1 MYQLSVSGVMG
12 LDMEIGEEAK
22 IVVPVEIE
30 GVALEED
37 FDMEMEEEY
46 MYLNVG
52 NMDSVVAFDF
62 LVVEGEAHMDFVVA
76 FDFLV
81 VEGEAYMD
89 FVVAFDFLVVEG
101 EAYMGFVV
109 LIVAE
114 DIKEVVDS
122 YMYLNDLN
130 FVEEALVD
138 VAYYQYFDKDFEA

>member
-1 MYQLSVSGVMG
+1 
-12 LDMEIGEEAK
+12 
-22 IVVPVEIE
+22 
-30 GVALEED
+30 
-37 FDMEMEEEY
+37 MEMEEEY

-62 LVVEGEAHMDFVVA
+62 LVVEGEVHMDFVVA

-89 FVVAFDFLVVEG
+89 FVVAFGSLVVEGEAYMDFVAAFGSLVVEG

-130 FVEEALVD
+130 FVEEALVE
-138 VAYYQYFDKDFEA
+138 VAYY

>member
-1 MYQLSVSGVMG
+1 MG

-52 NMDSVVAFDF
+52 NMDS
-62 LVVEGEAHMDFVVA
+62 VVA

-138 VAYYQYFDKDFEA
+138 VAYY

>member
-12 LDMEIGEEAK
+12 LDMEIGEEVK

-52 NMDSVVAFDF
+52 NMDS
-62 LVVEGEAHMDFVVA
+62 VVA

>member
-1 MYQLSVSGVMG
+1 
-12 LDMEIGEEAK
+12 MEIGEEAK

-37 FDMEMEEEY
+37 FDMKMEEEY

-62 LVVEGEAHMDFVVA
+62 LVVEGEAHMDFVVAFDFLVVEGEAYMDFVVA

-138 VAYYQYFDKDFEA
+138 VAYY

>member
-1 MYQLSVSGVMG
+1 MYQLSVNGVMG

-81 VEGEAYMD
+81 VEGEAYM
-89 FVVAFDFLVVEG
+89 
-101 EAYMGFVV
+101 GFVV

-130 FVEEALVD
+130 FVEEALVE

>member
-1 MYQLSVSGVMG
+1 MYQLSVNGVMG

-62 LVVEGEAHMDFVVA
+62 LVVEGEA
-76 FDFLV
+76 
-81 VEGEAYMD
+81 
-89 FVVAFDFLVVEG
+89 
-101 EAYMGFVV
+101 YMGFVA

-130 FVEEALVD
+130 FVEEALVE

>member
-1 MYQLSVSGVMG
+1 MYQLSVNGVMG

-52 NMDSVVAFDF
+52 NMDSVVAFDS
-62 LVVEGEAHMDFVVA
+62 LE
-76 FDFLV
+76 

-89 FVVAFDFLVVEG
+89 FVAAFDFLVVEG
-101 EAYMGFVV
+101 EAYMGFVA

-130 FVEEALVD
+130 FVEEALVE

>member
-1 MYQLSVSGVMG
+1 MG

-89 FVVAFDFLVVEG
+89 FVVAFGSLVVEGEAYMDFVAAFDFLVVEG
-101 EAYMGFVV
+101 EAYMGFVA

-130 FVEEALVD
+130 FVEEALVE
-138 VAYYQYFDKDFEA
+138 VAYY